1 MADRANCVLDIFGLV
16 SVETLA
22 NIEHLLKFWL
32 GPDYFEEGQEIEFPF
47 YVEEVRDAQL
57 PLNIVT
63 FMMENDVSYKWSW
76 EAGVEFS
83 EGALLNDA
91 HKKVVHEVNTL
102 DGDIVMKV
110 HDIDTPEALETAKSA
125 LDYATLAANTGL
137 FLYKTQGDYDAA
149 IANEETMAAFY
160 KR

>member
-1 MADRANCVLDIFGLV
+1 MIDD
-16 SVETLA
+16 
-22 NIEHLLKFWL
+22 WL
-32 GPDYFEEGQEIEFPF
+32 GPHFFDEGEEIEFPF
-47 YVEEVRDAQL
+47 FVEDVTNGNL
-57 PLNIVT
+57 PENLAV
-63 FMMENDVSYKWSW
+63 FMMESKVSFKWSW
-76 EAGVEFS
+76 EPGVEFS

-110 HDIDTPEALETAKSA
+110 YDIDTPEALETAKSA

-149 IANEETMAAFY
+149 IANDETMAAFY